1 MKKEDLVDA
10 LAVKLDE
17 SKAGAERILAG
28 VLETIKEGLLRDG
41 TVRITGFGTFTV
53 RTRGPRMGR
62 NPRTGE
68 AIQLA
73 GSKSVGFKAG
83 KGLKD
88 AIQ

>member
-1 MKKEDLVDA
+1 MKKEEMIQS
-10 LAVKLDE
+10 LAGKLGE
-17 SKAGAERILAG
+17 SKAATERILSA
-28 VLETIKEGLLRDG
+28 VLGTIKDGLVGDG
-41 TVRITGFGTFTV
+41 VVQITGFGSFRV

-68 AIQLA
+68 TIQLA

-83 KGLKD
+83 KALKD